1 MVKANRITMKILT
14 IRLKNLASIE
24 GTFEIDF
31 QAEPLRSAGI
41 FAISGP
47 TGAGKSTILDALC
60 LALYDKTPRFSA
72 SVESLYMSDIG
83 ESRVNQAD
91 VKNILRRGTGEGFAE
106 VDFLGA
112 SGHCY
117 RSRWSVRRTGSR
129 ANGAL
134 RSQTIQVTDLT
145 ANQELQGTR
154 KELLAQLVTLV
165 GLTYEQFTRTVLLA
179 QNDFATFLKSR
190 ESAKAELLEKLT
202 GTEIYSRISSEIYL
216 RSKTADAEL
225 NQLKSNATLI
235 ELLSE
240 EEITLLRT
248 EKESLT
254 NLREQGSKT
263 LIDLNAQLSVLHTL
277 KLQQEQRDKK
287 VQNMWLDEEKSKKL
301 REEYTRQS
309 DSLIRFRGQ
318 CEAVQP
324 DLSRARE
331 LDVQIQSLVSQ
342 SKQVEEIL
350 QGAEKAVNAQ
360 ANKLQSVQGALH
372 TSCHSLKNLTGE
384 IELPVTEET
393 GLFLESVRNRLK
405 EQEDQLAILQ
415 EKNEARVN
423 RLNAFGIEAV
433 TDEQARWMQE
443 QTRLQN
449 ARQQMLEWRKAGTE
463 AERLKAQ
470 QEEMGHK
477 QEQMR
482 KEITF
487 LTTRLSEK
495 EAELK
500 VLQRL
505 FENARIAMG
514 KDVRTLRLNLRENEP
529 CPVCGGTDHP
539 YRNEEQVVH
548 SLYQNIEQEYQT
560 ASAEYQQL
568 NNRNIALK
576 QDLLHLSELSGE
588 ITVQLQAFLQEAEQ
602 KRPSSE
608 EEQNPDYFEKQLHTV
623 QGKLN
628 LLAEKM
634 HQYHQLYKEW
644 QQHEGQIRT
653 VRSACE
659 ALREGVARCHLLIQ
673 QVLAAKEQFEL
684 LKTAETT
691 AREQF
696 RVVSEQLITLR
707 QERAPLLKGKSVEDA
722 EAAIRKKEKQ
732 LNDSVEQVR
741 KEGEE
746 VQSRISGMQGE
757 IRQLNRS
764 IDEWMLRKEQIADP
778 EHLPETIA
786 RQQATNQ
793 ETERRLSTV
802 EARLLQQE
810 QNRKKLKQLEQEL
823 TEKQET
829 ANRWGKLNKLI
840 GSADGTKFKVIA
852 QSYTL
857 NLLLMHANK
866 HLSYLS
872 KRYRLQQVPGTLA
885 LQVIDCDMCDEV
897 RTVYSLSGGE
907 SFLISLALALGLSS
921 LSSNNL
927 KVESLFI
934 DEGFGSLDADSLRT
948 VMEALEQLQMQGRK
962 IGVISHVQEMS
973 ERIAVQVQLHRAAN
987 GKSAIT
993 LTN

>member
-1 MVKANRITMKILT
+1 M
-14 IRLKNLASIE
+14 
-24 GTFEIDF
+24 
-31 QAEPLRSAGI
+31 
-41 FAISGP
+41 
-47 TGAGKSTILDALC
+47 
-60 LALYDKTPRFSA
+60 
-72 SVESLYMSDIG
+72 
-83 ESRVNQAD
+83 
-91 VKNILRRGTGEGFAE
+91 
-106 VDFLGA
+106 
-112 SGHCY
+112 
-117 RSRWSVRRTGSR
+117 
-129 ANGAL
+129 
-134 RSQTIQVTDLT
+134 
-145 ANQELQGTR
+145 
-154 KELLAQLVTLV
+154 
-165 GLTYEQFTRTVLLA
+165 
-179 QNDFATFLKSR
+179 
-190 ESAKAELLEKLT
+190 
-202 GTEIYSRISSEIYL
+202 
-216 RSKTADAEL
+216 
-225 NQLKSNATLI
+225 
-235 ELLSE
+235 
-240 EEITLLRT
+240 
-248 EKESLT
+248 
-254 NLREQGSKT
+254 
-263 LIDLNAQLSVLHTL
+263 
-277 KLQQEQRDKK
+277 
-287 VQNMWLDEEKSKKL
+287 
-301 REEYTRQS
+301 
-309 DSLIRFRGQ
+309 
-318 CEAVQP
+318 
-324 DLSRARE
+324 
-331 LDVQIQSLVSQ
+331 
-342 SKQVEEIL
+342 
-350 QGAEKAVNAQ
+350 
-360 ANKLQSVQGALH
+360 
-372 TSCHSLKNLTGE
+372 
-384 IELPVTEET
+384 
-393 GLFLESVRNRLK
+393 
-405 EQEDQLAILQ
+405 
-415 EKNEARVN
+415 
-423 RLNAFGIEAV
+423 
-433 TDEQARWMQE
+433 
-443 QTRLQN
+443 
-449 ARQQMLEWRKAGTE
+449 
-463 AERLKAQ
+463 
-470 QEEMGHK
+470 
-477 QEQMR
+477 
-482 KEITF
+482 
-487 LTTRLSEK
+487 
-495 EAELK
+495 
-500 VLQRL
+500 LQRL

-514 KDVRTLRLNLRENEP
+514 KDVRTLRQNLRENEP

-659 ALREGVARCHLLIQ
+659 ALREGVARCHLLMQ

-707 QERAPLLKGKSVEDA
+707 QERALLLKGKSVEDA

-757 IRQLNRS
+757 IRQLNSS
-764 IDEWMLRKEQIADP
+764 IDELMLRKEQIADP